1 MSPCRLVCMTAILLS
16 VILSNASVS
25 TAQAVEGKRIV
36 FLAGRPSHGYG
47 SHEHLAGC
55 HILADA
61 IQRSVPGTKC
71 DVYSNGWPEK
81 DDVLDGADTI
91 IMYCDGGKGHPALQ
105 HLPAIKK
112 HMDRGAG
119 FVCLHYGVEVPKED
133 AGEQFLEWLGGYFE
147 MNWSV
152 NPHWVAEYKSFPE
165 HPITRGVKPFSAN
178 DEWYFHMRFRP
189 DMKGVTPIL
198 SAVPPAS
205 TMTRPDGPHSG
216 NQAVRGEVA
225 KGLPQHMAWAYQRDN
240 GGRSFGFTGGHFHWN
255 WGRPEI
261 ITLVTN
267 AICWTAHMDIAKE
280 GLGVTQPTV
289 ETLKQGQDEP
299 IPDKFDANKIKEEF
313 KLTSSDSTKSNSTA
327 SNSATT
333 ASTTSASKPRLLY
346 SSPTVSTGSNG
357 HKVDAEVN
365 LKGVKQLFLVAT
377 DAGDGFSCDWAD
389 WLEPTLIK
397 GDTQQ
402 DLTEFNWTRADTEWG
417 AVQKNKNVKG
427 GPLVVGGKSF
437 AKGIG
442 THANSVIGFQLDGS
456 WEKMKVLCGVD
467 AGGTGQNDGKSTSVK
482 FAIYADAAPGSA
494 TGSDTN
500 NLREAENAIAG
511 LDIHPDLAATLAAS
525 EPKLLSL
532 TNLDVDHRGRVWVCE
547 VVNYRRHNG
556 ERAEGDRILILEDTN
571 QDGVMDKETVYF
583 QGREVD
589 SAMGICVLGNRVIVS
604 ASPNVWIF
612 TDDNGDDKPD
622 RKELFFTKTG
632 DPQHDHSAHSF
643 SFGPDGKLYWNF
655 GNTGKQVHDAKGNLV
670 RDIAGNE
677 VRDNG
682 APYRQ
687 GMPFRCNL
695 DGSQFEVLGYNFR
708 NNYEVTVDSF
718 GALWQS
724 DNDDDG
730 NRATRINFV
739 MEYGNYGYVDEVT
752 GEGWRVERTNM
763 ESEIPQQ
770 HWHLN
775 DPGVVPTMLITGAGS
790 PTGITVYEGDLL
802 PPQFRNQVIHCD
814 AGPNVVRAYPASP
827 EGAGYKADVVNMMV
841 GERDRWFRPADV
853 CTAPDGSLY
862 VTDWYDPG
870 VGGHNMQDMERG
882 RLFRLAPPNT
892 KYVVPKFDFST
903 ASGAVAALA
912 NPAGSVRYM
921 AWEALQKL
929 GNAAM
934 PALTK
939 MASDANPRMR
949 ARAIWAIG
957 KLPGHGEE
965 AVGMALKD
973 EDPNLRMVAIRLARQ
988 LELSTTHYAKLLN
1001 DPSPAVRREFAVALH
1016 LDKSSEMPQHWA
1028 QLAQQY
1034 DGHDRWYLEA
1044 LGIGASLRWAE
1055 CFDAYAAKAG
1065 GFESTPARDIAWRAR
1080 CSKAA
1085 AMLVQ
1090 FINSPKVPDNEVA
1103 KYLRGLDFQAAA
1115 DRDAAIKTLLAK
1127 SADSAIQPA
1136 RRDMVLVEC
1145 LSRAGSDVALTSE
1158 QQAAVNRFLK
1168 ESTNRTQQLKIIRQL
1183 KLPTTVDLLLELVSS
1198 SDVDSQSVAAME
1210 MLLRRN
1216 NTSDK
1221 LVGILADKNRVTE
1234 ATRVATA
1241 IGMSKLDSSNKFVDA
1256 AFANAE
1262 LPGEIKAEIAKGL
1275 AQNDAGGRWLIE
1287 RAKNGKLPSSAK
1299 LIVGSRLRSSNNA
1312 EIRQAANELFPAPKS
1327 AAKQPLPSIA
1337 ELVSRKG
1344 SIDKGLQVFKLKGTC
1359 ANCHIVAGQG
1369 KNVGPDLT
1377 EIGTK
1382 LSREAMLVSILDPS
1396 AGISHNFENYAALT
1410 EDGNSINGLLVS
1422 KTDAQ
1427 VVLKDAQGI
1436 ERTILADDLAQLKK
1450 LEKSLMPDNLHE
1462 ALTTDELVD
1471 LVEYLM
1477 SLRKK

>member
-1 MSPCRLVCMTAILLS
+1 MSSCRLVCGFAVLLS
-16 VILSNASVS
+16 
-25 TAQAVEGKRIV
+25 AVMSSWCALPCPAAEAKRIV
-36 FLAGRPSHGYG
+36 FLAGRPSHAYG
-47 SHEHLAGC
+47 AHEHLAGC
-55 HILADA
+55 RILADA
-61 IQRSVPGTKC
+61 ITRAVPGVKC
-71 DVYSNGWPEK
+71 EVIGGGWP
-81 DDVLDGADTI
+81 DNDAVLDGADTI
-91 IMYCDGGKGHPALQ
+91 IMYCDGGKGHPALK
-105 HLPAIKK
+105 HLPALKK
-112 HMDRGAG
+112 QIDRGAG

-133 AGEQFLEWLGGYFE
+133 AGAQFQEWLGGYFE
-147 MNWSV
+147 TDWSV
-152 NPHWVAEYKSFPE
+152 NPHWVAEYKSLPE

-189 DMKGVTPIL
+189 EMKGITPIL

-216 NQAVRGEVA
+216 NPAVREEVA
-225 KGLPQHMAWAYQRDN
+225 KGLPQHMAWAYERDN

-267 AICWTAHMDIAKE
+267 AICWTAKVDIPAA
-280 GLGVTQPTV
+280 GLNVAQPTF
-289 ETLKQGQDEP
+289 ETLKDGQDEP
-299 IPDKFDANKIKEEF
+299 IPDKFDASKIKEEF
-313 KLTSSDSTKSNSTA
+313 KLTSTGAPQAGDRSAA
-327 SNSATT
+327 SGSAV
-333 ASTTSASKPRLLY
+333 KPRLIY
-346 SSPTVSTGSNG
+346 SSPLINSQISG

-365 LKGVKQLFLVAT
+365 LKDVKKLFLVVS
-377 DAGDGFSCDWAD
+377 DADDGFSCDWAD

-397 GDTQQ
+397 GDTRK
-402 DLTEFNWTRADTEWG
+402 DLTELNWTRAEADWG
-417 AVQKNKNVKG
+417 AVQKNKNAAG
-427 GPLVVGGKSF
+427 GPLVVAGKSF

-442 THANSVIGFQLDGS
+442 THANSVIAFELDGS
-456 WEKMKVLCGVD
+456 WEKLKVGCGLD
-467 AGGTGQNDGKSTSVK
+467 GGGTQQNNGAATSVK
-482 FAIYADAAPGSA
+482 FAVYADAPPTSSSGKI
-494 TGSDTN
+494 GGN
-500 NLREAENAIAG
+500 EQREAENAIAG
-511 LDIHPDLAATLAAS
+511 LDIHPELSATLAAS

-556 ERAEGDRILILEDTN
+556 ERSDGDRILILEDTN

-604 ASPNVWIF
+604 ASPNVWVF

-622 RKELFFTKTG
+622 RKELMFTKTG

-643 SFGPDGKLYWNF
+643 LFGPDGKLYWNF
-655 GNTGKQVHDAKGNLV
+655 GNTGKQVHDAKGEIV
-670 RDIAGNE
+670 RDVAGNE
-677 VRDNG
+677 VRDG
-682 APYRQ
+682 GKPYRQ

-763 ESEIPQQ
+763 EREIPQQ

-802 PPQFRNQVIHCD
+802 PKVFRNQVIHCD

-827 EGAGYKADVVNMMV
+827 EGAGYKADIVNMMV

-892 KYVVPKFDFST
+892 KYIVPKFDFST
-903 ASGAVAALA
+903 PNGAVAALA
-912 NPAGSVRYM
+912 NPAGSVRYL
-921 AWEALQKL
+921 AWEAIQKL
-929 GNAAM
+929 GDAAL

-939 MASDANPRMR
+939 MAGDANPRMR

-957 KLPGHGEE
+957 KLSGHGDQ
-965 AVGMALKD
+965 AVALAMKD
-973 EDPNLRMVAIRLARQ
+973 LDPNVRMVAIRLARQ
-988 LELSTTHYAKLLN
+988 LEMPVSRYAALLR
-1001 DPSPAVRREFAVALH
+1001 DPSAAVRRELAVALH
-1016 LDKSSEMPQHWA
+1016 LDKSADMPKQWA
-1028 QLAQQY
+1028 ELAAQY
-1034 DGHDRWYLEA
+1034 DGQDRWYLEA
-1044 LGIGASLRWAE
+1044 LGIGAALRWAE
-1055 CFDAYAAKAG
+1055 CLEAYVSQVKSLDTTA
-1065 GFESTPARDIAWRAR
+1065 ARDIVWRAR
-1080 CSKAA
+1080 CPKAA
-1085 AMLVQ
+1085 QLLAGLVVDP
-1090 FINSPKVPDNEVA
+1090 SVPDGDVA
-1103 KYLRGLDFQAAA
+1103 KYLRGLDFQAPEDRQAA
-1115 DRDAAIKTLLAK
+1115 VKGLLASSVNGQLK
-1127 SADSAIQPA
+1127 QA
-1136 RRDMVLVEC
+1136 RQDLILVEC
-1145 LSRAGSDVALTSE
+1145 LARAGSDVTLSSD
-1158 QQAAVNRFLK
+1158 QQAAVTRYLK
-1168 ESTNRTQQLKIIRQL
+1168 ESSNRAQQLKIIRQL
-1183 KLPTTVDLLLELVSS
+1183 KLPNTVDLLLDMVQNAEP
-1198 SDVDSQSVAAME
+1198 DSQSVAAME

-1221 LVGILADKNRVTE
+1221 LLALLGDKNRVAE
-1234 ATRVATA
+1234 ATRVSTA
-1241 IGMSKLDSSNKFVDA
+1241 IGMSKLDAVGKFIGT
-1256 AFANAE
+1256 AFDNADV
-1262 LPGEIKAEIAKGL
+1262 PGEVKAEIAKAL
-1275 AQNDAGGRWLIE
+1275 AQNDAGGRWLIA
-1287 RAKNGKLPSSAK
+1287 RAKEGKLPGSAR
-1299 LIVGSRLRSSNNA
+1299 LIVGSRLRASNNL
-1312 EIRQAANELFPAPKS
+1312 EIRNAANELFPAPKS
-1327 AAKQPLPSIA
+1327 AAKEPLPPLA
-1337 ELVSRKG
+1337 ELVGRKG
-1344 SIDKGLQVFKLKGTC
+1344 NVDKGLQVFKLKGTC

-1377 EIGTK
+1377 EIGSK

-1422 KTDAQ
+1422 KNDAQ

-1436 ERTILADDLAQLKK
+1436 ERTITSEDLAQFKK
-1450 LEKSLMPDNLHE
+1450 LEKSLMPENLHE

-1471 LVEYLM
+1471 LLEYLM

>member
-1 MSPCRLVCMTAILLS
+1 MSSRRLIYATTVLIGAWLFSLLPLPCCA
-16 VILSNASVS
+16 AD
-25 TAQAVEGKRIV
+25 GKRIV

-55 HILADA
+55 RVLADA
-61 IQRSVPGTKC
+61 IQRAAPGTKC
-71 DVYSNGWPEK
+71 DVYSGGWPES
-81 DDVLDGADTI
+81 DDVLAGADTI
-91 IMYCDGGKGHPALQ
+91 IMYCDGGKGHPAIK
-105 HLPAIKK
+105 HLPAIQKQ
-112 HMDRGAG
+112 MDRGVG

-133 AGEQFLEWLGGYFE
+133 AGPQFLEWLGGYFE
-147 MNWSV
+147 MQWSV
-152 NPHWVAEYKSFPE
+152 NPHWVAEYKSFPN

-189 DMKGVTPIL
+189 EMKGVTPIL

-216 NQAVRGEVA
+216 NAAVREEVA
-225 KGLPQHMAWAYQRDN
+225 KGLPQHMAWAYEREN

-267 AICWTAHMDIAKE
+267 AICWTAKMDIPE
-280 GLGVTQPTV
+280 GGLKVTQPTV
-289 ETLKQGQDEP
+289 ETLKEGQDEP
-299 IPDKFDANKIKEEF
+299 IPDKFDAAKIKDEF
-313 KLTSSDSTKSNSTA
+313 KLTSTGAAKSDA
-327 SNSATT
+327 LQA
-333 ASTTSASKPRLLY
+333 AGVAGPKPRLIY
-346 SSPTVSTGSNG
+346 SSPVVNSQAKG
-357 HKVDAEVN
+357 HRIDAEVN
-365 LKGVKQLFLVAT
+365 LTGVKKLFLVVN
-377 DAGDGFSCDWAD
+377 DAGDGFGCDWAD

-397 GDTQQ
+397 GDARK
-402 DLTEFNWTRADTEWG
+402 DLTELNWTRAETDWG
-417 AVQKNKNVKG
+417 SVQKNKNANG
-427 GPLVVGGKSF
+427 GTLVVGGKEY

-442 THANSVIGFQLDGS
+442 THANSVIAFDLDGT
-456 WEKMKVLCGVD
+456 WEKLKVGCGVD
-467 AGGTGQNDGKSTSVK
+467 VGGTGQNGGGSTSVK
-482 FAIYADAAPGSA
+482 FAVYADAAPRGQENSNPG
-494 TGSDTN
+494 TEQHS
-500 NLREAENAIAG
+500 AENAIAG
-511 LDIHPDLAATLAAS
+511 LDIHPELSATLAAS

-532 TNLDVDHRGRVWVCE
+532 TNLDVDYRGRVWVCE

-556 ERAEGDRILILEDTN
+556 ERSEGDRILILEDTN

-604 ASPNVWIF
+604 ASPNVWVF

-622 RKELFFTKTG
+622 RKELLFTKTG

-655 GNTGKQVHDAKGNLV
+655 GNTGKQVHDAKGDIV

-677 VRDNG
+677 VRDT
-682 APYRQ
+682 AKPYRQ

-708 NNYEVTVDSF
+708 NNYEVAVDSF

-739 MEYGNYGYVDEVT
+739 MEFGNYGYVDEVT

-763 ESEIPQQ
+763 ENEIPLQ

-790 PTGITVYEGDLL
+790 PTGITVYEGELL
-802 PPQFRNQVIHCD
+802 PKVFRNQVIHCD

-827 EGAGYKADVVNMMV
+827 EGAGYKADIVNMMV

-892 KYVVPKFDFST
+892 KYNVPQFDFNSPT
-903 ASGAVAALA
+903 GAVAALA
-912 NPAGSVRYM
+912 NPAGSVRYL
-921 AWEALQKL
+921 AWEAIQKF
-929 GNAAM
+929 GDAAM
-934 PALTK
+934 PALSK
-939 MASDANPRMR
+939 MASDSNPRMR

-957 KLPGHGEE
+957 KLSRHGEE
-965 AVGMALKD
+965 AVRLAIKD
-973 EDPNLRMVAIRLARQ
+973 EDPNVRMVAIRLARQ
-988 LELSTTHYAKLLN
+988 LEMPATSYAQLLR
-1001 DPSPAVRREFAVALH
+1001 DPSAAVRREFAVALH
-1016 LDKSSEMPQHWA
+1016 LDKSSDMPKHWA
-1028 QLAQQY
+1028 ELASQY
-1034 DGHDRWYLEA
+1034 DGQDRWYLEA
-1044 LGIGASLRWAE
+1044 LGIGAGLRWSE
-1055 CFDAYAAKAG
+1055 CFDAYTAKVNS
-1065 GFESTPARDIAWRAR
+1065 FDTPAARDIAWRAR
-1080 CSKAA
+1080 CPKAA
-1085 AMLVQ
+1085 QTLVQ
-1090 FINSPKVPDNEVA
+1090 LINNPKVSDSDVA
-1103 KYLRGLDFQAAA
+1103 KYLRGLDFQAPE
-1115 DRDAAIKTLLAK
+1115 DRDAAVKSLLAAK
-1127 SADSAIQPA
+1127 TNSEVKQSRQDL
-1136 RRDMVLVEC
+1136 VLVEC
-1145 LSRAGSDVALTSE
+1145 LSRAGGESKLTSD
-1158 QQAAVNRFLK
+1158 QQEAVTRYLK
-1168 ESTNRTQQLKIIRQL
+1168 SSTNRAQQLKVIRQL
-1183 KLPTTVDLLLELVSS
+1183 KLPTTVDLLVEMVLSAEP
-1198 SDVDSQSVAAME
+1198 DSQSVAAME

-1216 NTSDK
+1216 NTSGK
-1221 LVGILADKNRVTE
+1221 LIGILTDKNRLAE
-1234 ATRVATA
+1234 GTRMSTA
-1241 IGMSKLDSSNKFVDA
+1241 IGMCKFDSSWKFIEESFENTEVS
-1256 AFANAE
+1256 
-1262 LPGEIKAEIAKGL
+1262 GEAKAEMAKGL

-1287 RAKNGKLPSSAK
+1287 RAKNGKLPGSAR
-1299 LIVGSRLRSSNNA
+1299 LIVGSKLRASNNP
-1312 EIRQAANELFPAPKS
+1312 EIRKAASELFPAPKS
-1327 AAKQPLPSIA
+1327 AAKEPLPSIT
-1337 ELVSRKG
+1337 ELVARKG
-1344 SIDKGLQVFKLKGTC
+1344 KVDSGLQVFKVKGTC

-1377 EIGTK
+1377 EIGSK

-1410 EDGNSINGLLVS
+1410 EDGNTINGLLVS

-1436 ERTILADDLAQLKK
+1436 ERTIASADLAQFKK
-1450 LEKSLMPDNLHE
+1450 LEKSLMPENLHE

-1471 LVEYLM
+1471 LIEYLM
-1477 SLRKK
+1477 TLRKK